1 LAETGFGRNV
11 ATGTNV
17 ASGSVEVVL
26 GEAEWAATQTVHFA
40 ASVALEWL
48 CATNSTADIKVNSR
62 HIQAIDLEIDRMIWN
77 SLLESTPKREADAIR
92 MPEPLTPVVHEEST
106 ASVMQGSEWF

>member
-48 CATNSTADIKVNSR
+48 WVTNSTADIKVNSR
-62 HIQAIDLEIDRMIWN
+62 HTQAIDLEIDRMIWIRYLN
-77 SLLESTPKREADAIR
+77 LHRNGKQMQLGCLSL
-92 MPEPLTPVVHEEST
+92 
-106 ASVMQGSEWF
+106 

>member
-62 HIQAIDLEIDRMIWN
+62 HIQAIDLEIDRMIGIRYLN
-77 SLLESTPKREADAIR
+77 LHRNGKQMQLGCLSL
-92 MPEPLTPVVHEEST
+92 
-106 ASVMQGSEWF
+106 